1 MSFTVNVKNEVT
13 KQEFSKLEKISLLS
27 AIISTGLE
35 SENKIATENNSLARL
50 LFSLIKELL
59 KTNPTI
65 TLRKGYNYQKK
76 MLYIL
81 KINNTDFKDILGIGD
96 NGIPKEYIIDDE
108 ESKRSYLKGVFL
120 MRGSINDPKKSRY
133 HLEFSLDNRDY
144 SYFINDL
151 LNSYKLNSKVLK
163 RENKYMVY
171 IKEAE
176 KIGDF
181 LRIIAC
187 NNAVLYYEDIRIY
200 RDHVNMTKR
209 LNNCEQANGDRI
221 IETSNQQVNDIE
233 LIIKEFGLD
242 LLDEKERLVA
252 EYRLKYKDASLQE
265 LSEII
270 GIETDTNIT
279 KSGLYHRFKKITE
292 LANKLRNKEHL

>member
-59 KTNPTI
+59 KINPTI

-81 KINNTDFKDILGIGD
+81 KINNTNFKDILGIGD
-96 NGIPKEYIIDDE
+96 NGLPKEYIIDDE

-133 HLEFSLDNRDY
+133 HLEFSLDNREY

-200 RDHVNMTKR
+200 RDHKNMTNR
-209 LNNCEQANGDRI
+209 LNNCEQANVDKM
-221 IETSNQQVNDIE
+221 IETANKQVKDIE
-233 LIIKEFGLD
+233 LLIKNGILELM
-242 LLDEKERLVA
+242 DEKIIQVA
-252 EYRLKYKDASLQE
+252 NYRKMYPEVSLQE

-270 GIETDTNIT
+270 TYETGKSIT
-279 KSGLYHRFKKITE
+279 KSGVYHRLKKIE
-292 LANKLRNKEHL
+292 QLASKQK